1 MADNNDQKSKSA
13 SGWVTIVAAIIS
25 LITYII
31 KFICGKANNS
41 DITKAERNK
50 KIQKAL
56 DNNKK
61 AIKKAHKTNNLDEIR
76 KMIGK

>member
-1 MADNNDQKSKSA
+1 MADEQEKKATTGWAAVVA
-13 SGWVTIVAAIIS
+13 SVIS
-25 LITYII
+25 LITYIV
-31 KFICGKANNS
+31 KLICGKANNP

-56 DNNKK
+56 DDNKK
-61 AIKKAHKTNNLDEIR
+61 AIKKAHETNNLEEVR

>member
-1 MADNNDQKSKSA
+1 MADNNDQKSKSV
-13 SGWVTIVAAIIS
+13 SGWVTIVAAVIS
-25 LITYII
+25 LTTYIV
-31 KFICGKANNS
+31 KLICGKANNS

-56 DNNKK
+56 DSNKK

-76 KMIGK
+76 KMVGK